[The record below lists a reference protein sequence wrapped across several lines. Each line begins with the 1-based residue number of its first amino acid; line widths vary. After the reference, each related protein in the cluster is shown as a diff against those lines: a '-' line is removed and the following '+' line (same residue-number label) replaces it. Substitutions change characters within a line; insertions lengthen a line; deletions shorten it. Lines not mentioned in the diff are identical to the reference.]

1 MAPLLHEKEFVGQ
14 INIVGQHLPLSL
26 HLETRVTCWQ
36 LALRM
41 NKWQVRQVMQVRK
54 VRQVR
59 QVMQVK
65 VLPASSLCRCRQ
77 PKDPEAAARVKM
89 RR

>member
-1 MAPLLHEKEFVGQ
+1 MKCSALKPEIFPLLLVLVLVLILIPMAPLLHEKEFVGQ

-41 NKWQVRQVMQVRK
+41 NKWQVRQVMQVG
-54 VRQVR
+54 QVR
-59 QVMQVK
+59 NG
-65 VLPASSLCRCRQ
+65 
-77 PKDPEAAARVKM
+77 
-89 RR
+89 